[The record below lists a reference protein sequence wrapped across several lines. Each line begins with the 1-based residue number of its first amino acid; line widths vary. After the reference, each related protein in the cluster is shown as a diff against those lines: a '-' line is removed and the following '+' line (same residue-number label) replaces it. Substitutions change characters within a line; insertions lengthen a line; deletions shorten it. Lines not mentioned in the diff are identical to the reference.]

1 MKKWLFH
8 FIVVTSIT
16 ILLLVATFHRVE
28 VFAAEDLNS
37 IIVYEPPLPRVRIG
51 SEGDGGY
58 VICDGLEYDC
68 FLSAGIETNIDFED
82 AFLDKHPHLT
92 CHAFDGSVDSLP
104 AMRNADKMQ
113 FRKLFVG
120 GSNTETY
127 TDMRSFMAVH
137 NNIMV
142 KMDIEGGEY
151 DWLLA
156 LTDSEMKKIRQIVIE
171 FHDPFS
177 SPQRI
182 ECLKKLANTHWLVHF
197 HANTCPGND
206 TYKQFEGATV
216 PSVFECTYIN
226 KNLAD
231 VLPRSIHSIP
241 HPTLDRQNCHFEN
254 DIVLRGFPYS
264 T

>member
-1 MKKWLFH
+1 M
-8 FIVVTSIT
+8 
-16 ILLLVATFHRVE
+16 LVATFHRVE

-51 SEGDGGY
+51 SKNDGGY

-68 FLSAGIETNIDFED
+68 FLSAGVETNIDFED

-92 CHAFDGSVDSLP
+92 CHAFDGSVESLP

-113 FRKLFVG
+113 FHKLYVG
-120 GSNTETY
+120 GTNTETH
-127 TDMRSFMAVH
+127 TDMRSFMAEKS
-137 NNIMV
+137 NIMV

-151 DWLLA
+151 DWLSVLS
-156 LTDSEMKKIRQIVIE
+156 DSEMKKFRQIVIE
-171 FHDPFS
+171 FHEPFS
-177 SPQRI
+177 SPQKI

-197 HANTCPGND
+197 HANTCPQPP
-206 TYKQFEGATV
+206 YQQFEGVTV
-216 PSVFECTYIN
+216 PAVFECTYIN
-226 KNLAD
+226 KNLANI
-231 VLPRSIHSIP
+231 LSRSVYSIP
-241 HPTLDRQNCHFEN
+241 HPTLDSQNCLIEN